1 MASTTT
7 ATCPV
12 CGTLCDDIEVSVK
25 NNAIE
30 GVRNACAIGE
40 AKFLNC
46 QKHRLKTPLI
56 RTDGKLVE
64 ATWEAAV
71 ERSAEILAAA
81 SYPILYGWSS
91 TSCEAVRKGLELAEE
106 VGGVIDNTSTVCHGQ
121 SLLSV
126 QEIGIASTTLG
137 QIRHRAD
144 LIVYWGC
151 DPWSAHPRHMERYTT
166 FSEGR
171 FRESDWRRYVK
182 KFYARQ
188 LDKRVRRA
196 SSMGPRSASQSFP
209 VPDYTGTGL
218 PFAGAQGSRK
228 MMVVDA
234 RRTRTADAADYFLQV
249 EPNTDYEVM
258 EALRMLIKGEDPDL
272 DEIAGVPVEEL
283 EEVADAMTGCKL
295 GVLFFGMGLTM
306 SLGKLRNIDVALS
319 LVRDLNRRTKFLI
332 MPMRGHFNVTGANVV
347 FTWQTGYPYAV
358 DFSQGYPRYNPGET
372 SAVDI
377 LSRGESDAGLV
388 IASDPVS
395 NFPKVAVQ
403 QLVHNPLIVIDP
415 LESPT
420 TLMADVV
427 LPSTFVG
434 IETEGTAYRMD
445 HVPLPLKKV
454 VEPPESPLPDQEILR
469 RILERVKEI
478 KGGKDQ

>member
-1 MASTTT
+1 MASTAT

-25 NNAIE
+25 DNAIE

-56 RTDGKLVE
+56 RRNGQLVE
-64 ATWEAAV
+64 TTWDEALK
-71 ERSAEILAAA
+71 RSAEILTAA

-126 QEIGIASTTLG
+126 QDIGIASCTLG

-151 DPWSAHPRHMERYTT
+151 DPWSAHPRHMERYTA

-196 SSMGPRSASQSFP
+196 SSIGPKSASQ
-209 VPDYTGTGL
+209 GL
-218 PFAGAQGSRK
+218 PAQNPVQTGQPFGGAQGSRK

-272 DEIAGVPVEEL
+272 DEVAGVPIEEL
-283 EEVADAMTGCKL
+283 EEVADVMAGCKL

-319 LVRDLNRRTKFLI
+319 LVRDLNKRTKFLI

-372 SAVDI
+372 SVVDI
-377 LSRGESDAGLV
+377 LRRGESDAGLV

-395 NFPKVAVQ
+395 NFPKAAVQ
-403 QLVHNPLIVIDP
+403 QLVYNPLIVIDP
-415 LESPT
+415 IESPT
-420 TLMADVV
+420 SLMADVV

-454 VEPPESPLPDQEILR
+454 VEPPEIPLPDQEILR

-478 KGGKDQ
+478 KGGKDL

>member
-1 MASTTT
+1 
-7 ATCPV
+7 
-12 CGTLCDDIEVSVK
+12 
-25 NNAIE
+25 
-30 GVRNACAIGE
+30 
-40 AKFLNC
+40 
-46 QKHRLKTPLI
+46 
-56 RTDGKLVE
+56 
-64 ATWEAAV
+64 
-71 ERSAEILAAA
+71 
-81 SYPILYGWSS
+81 
-91 TSCEAVRKGLELAEE
+91 VRKGLELAEE

-126 QEIGIASTTLG
+126 QDIGIASCTLG

-171 FRESDWRRYVK
+171 YRESDWRRYVK

-196 SSMGPRSASQSFP
+196 SSMGHRSASQS
-209 VPDYTGTGL
+209 VPAQNHTETGQ
-218 PFAGAQGSRK
+218 PFAGAQGNRK

-258 EALRMLIKGEDPDL
+258 EALRMLVKGEDPDL
-272 DEIAGVPVEEL
+272 DEVAGVPVEEL
-283 EEVADAMTGCKL
+283 EEVADVMTGCKL

-319 LVRDLNRRTKFLI
+319 LVRDLNMRTKFLI

-372 SAVDI
+372 SVVDI

-420 TLMADVV
+420 SLMADVV

-478 KGGKDQ
+478 KGGKDL

>member
-1 MASTTT
+1 MASTAT

-25 NNAIE
+25 DNAIE

-56 RTDGKLVE
+56 RRNGQLVE
-64 ATWEAAV
+64 ATWDEALK
-71 ERSAEILAAA
+71 RSAEILTAA

-126 QEIGIASTTLG
+126 QDIGIASCTLG

-144 LIVYWGC
+144 LIIYWGC
-151 DPWSAHPRHMERYTT
+151 DPWSAHPRHMERYTA

-196 SSMGPRSASQSFP
+196 SSIGPKSASQ
-209 VPDYTGTGL
+209 GL
-218 PFAGAQGSRK
+218 PAQNPVQTGQPFGGAQGSRK

-272 DEIAGVPVEEL
+272 DEVAGVPIEEL
-283 EEVADAMTGCKL
+283 EEVADVMAGCKL
-295 GVLFFGMGLTM
+295 GVLFFGMGLT
-306 SLGKLRNIDVALS
+306 
-319 LVRDLNRRTKFLI
+319 
-332 MPMRGHFNVTGANVV
+332 
-347 FTWQTGYPYAV
+347 
-358 DFSQGYPRYNPGET
+358 
-372 SAVDI
+372 
-377 LSRGESDAGLV
+377 
-388 IASDPVS
+388 
-395 NFPKVAVQ
+395 
-403 QLVHNPLIVIDP
+403 
-415 LESPT
+415 
-420 TLMADVV
+420 
-427 LPSTFVG
+427 
-434 IETEGTAYRMD
+434 
-445 HVPLPLKKV
+445 
-454 VEPPESPLPDQEILR
+454 
-469 RILERVKEI
+469 
-478 KGGKDQ
+478 